1 MGKNFYK
8 IITIILSIIFIVLAV
23 TLITMKVVNGKEKE
37 DKELLLLKIT
47 DEMSFID
54 YNVID
59 AMNKLNNITVT
70 RYKIYTKTVNN
81 SEDNSKNIENSSNKG
96 ISDQGGNAGDS
107 TGEDEQSQE
116 SNSGEGSST
125 DSKDKSSSS
134 SNSSESSNIKSN
146 SEKEVEM
153 TLVNSLTET
162 QNQEPDWDSITSIY
176 ENLVSIWPTT
186 QLDLKRAGIGEEYLE
201 NINVHLNGIAQS
213 ILNKDKNSC
222 LVNLYNLYSQI
233 PTYMEIISTDN
244 YIKNLYNTK
253 MDILNAYALANA
265 DNKWNEITSSI
276 KSATVQFEKIVNS
289 ETKEKE
295 KDNLEKIYSMLKNLE
310 STVALNNKNI
320 FYMQYKN
327 VMQEISNL

>member
-23 TLITMKVVNGKEKE
+23 TLITMKVVNGKERE

-107 TGEDEQSQE
+107 TGGDEQSQE
-116 SNSGEGSST
+116 SNSEEGAST
-125 DSKDKSSSS
+125 DSKDKSSGG
-134 SNSSESSNIKSN
+134 SNSSESSNAKSN

-153 TLVNSLTET
+153 ALVNSLTET
-162 QNQEPDWDSITSIY
+162 DNQEPDWNSITSIY

-186 QLDLKRAGIGEEYLE
+186 QLDLKRAGIGDEYLE

-244 YIKNLYNTK
+244 YMKNLYNTK
-253 MDILNAYALANA
+253 MYILNAYALVNA
-265 DNKWNEITSSI
+265 DNKWNEISSSI
-276 KSATVQFEKIVNS
+276 KSATAQFEKIVNS